1 METYIVEGNIS
12 VKAVLQAKR
21 RVVQRIVV
29 DAKKKDK
36 DTSYILRLA
45 KKQGITIQAA
55 HREEI
60 DTLAQG
66 KTCLLYTSIPLLNRH
81 TYLP

>member
-55 HREEI
+55 QRAEI

-66 KTCLLYTSIPLLNRH
+66 KAELDKCGKYGNTCQCRCQ
-81 TYLP
+81 

>member
-36 DTSYILRLA
+36 DTSYILRLE

-55 HREEI
+55 QEKHLEVF
-60 DTLAQG
+60 
-66 KTCLLYTSIPLLNRH
+66 
-81 TYLP
+81 LPIAENVDIKA

>member
-29 DAKKKDK
+29 DAKKR
-36 DTSYILRLA
+36 I
-45 KKQGITIQAA
+45 
-55 HREEI
+55 
-60 DTLAQG
+60 
-66 KTCLLYTSIPLLNRH
+66 KTHLISFD
-81 TYLP
+81 

>member
-55 HREEI
+55 
-60 DTLAQG
+60 Q
-66 KTCLLYTSIPLLNRH
+66 RH
-81 TYLP
+81 MEVFLPIAENVDIKA